1 MRIIPA
7 LALYL
12 SIFLNSCSAQTQA
25 VSSGVMFYNLENLY
39 DTINDPAK
47 NDEVFLP
54 GADRKWDS
62 QKYHEKLQNISQV
75 IATVGHLPVLV
86 GLCEVEN
93 ESVLKDL
100 IAEKNIKNGNYK
112 YIHFDS
118 PDERGIDVAL
128 LYNEKLF
135 VPKKYFSVPVHLN
148 VTEEDYT
155 RDILYVHGEIEVNE
169 KKEAIHVFVNHWPSR
184 SEGEEISAPKRA
196 DAAQTLKHVVDS
208 LFATLSHPN
217 ILIMG
222 DFNDTPFDKSISQ
235 ILGANETVTS
245 AGDETLFNLS
255 AEKQKNGEGSYNYK
269 GNWQALDQI
278 IVSSSLLDKTNLDA
292 DVSSFRFL
300 QEDFMM
306 YMNNQYGKTP
316 SRSYSGTKYYGGYS
330 DHLPVYV
337 GLQFF

>member
-1 MRIIPA
+1 MRIIPV
-7 LALYL
+7 LAVCL
-12 SIFLNSCSAQTQA
+12 SIFSNSCNAQPHTTT
-25 VSSGVMFYNLENLY
+25 VGVMFYNLENLY

-54 GADRKWDS
+54 GADRKWDN

-75 IATVGHLPVLV
+75 IATVGNMPVLV
-86 GLCEVEN
+86 GLCEAEN
-93 ESVLKDL
+93 ESVLNDL
-100 IAEKNIKNGNYK
+100 IAEKKIKDGNYK

-148 VTEEDYT
+148 VEEEDYT
-155 RDILYVHGEIEVNE
+155 RDILYVHGEIDVLG

-184 SEGEEISAPKRA
+184 AEGEEISAPKRA
-196 DAAQTLKHVVDS
+196 AAAQTLKHQVDS
-208 LFATLSHPN
+208 LLTSLNHPN
-217 ILIMG
+217 IIIMG
-222 DFNDTPFDKSISQ
+222 DFNDTPYDKSILQ
-235 ILGANETVTS
+235 ILDAKEKLSS
-245 AGDETLFNLS
+245 AEETLVNLA
-255 AEKQKNGEGSYNYK
+255 AEKQKIGEGSYNYK

-306 YMNNQYGKTP
+306 YMNNQYGKSP